1 MSDKTNPKLIINNTS
16 NSEAIFMEA
25 MNKINRIAIALK
37 EYLYEAETAHKISH
51 GYKGVETDFKTPDAY
66 TKKVKCVEAMGAM
79 TVIDQEIGELEEQIK
94 IIDSVKF
101 KK

>member
-1 MSDKTNPKLIINNTS
+1 
-16 NSEAIFMEA
+16 
-25 MNKINRIAIALK
+25 
-37 EYLYEAETAHKISH
+37 
-51 GYKGVETDFKTPDAY
+51 
-66 TKKVKCVEAMGAM
+66 MGAM